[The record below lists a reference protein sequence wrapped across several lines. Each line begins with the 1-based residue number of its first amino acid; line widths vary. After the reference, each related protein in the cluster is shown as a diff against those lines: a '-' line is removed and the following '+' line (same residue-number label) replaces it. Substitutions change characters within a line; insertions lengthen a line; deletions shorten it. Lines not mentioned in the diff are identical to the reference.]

1 MNATQLGRPVATCT
15 MDELL
20 ETVPEA
26 ADVLA
31 SHGVDPRTRCNAA
44 VRVYLPVGKVLGRS
58 CPVDDVE
65 ATLRDLRALVGEL

>member
-1 MNATQLGRPVATCT
+1 MNATQLKRPVAVCT
-15 MDELL
+15 MDALL
-20 ETVPEA
+20 EAVPEA

-44 VRVYLPVGKVLGRS
+44 VRGYLRVGKVLGRS

-65 ATLRDLRALVGEL
+65 ATLRDLRALVGEP

>member
-1 MNATQLGRPVATCT
+1 MDATRLKRPVANFT

-20 ETVPEA
+20 EGFPGA

-44 VRVYLPVGKVLGRS
+44 VRGYLRVGKVLGRS

-65 ATLRDLRALVGEL
+65 ATLRDLRVLVGEL